1 MQKKGLGLLLAAA
14 AAAYGY
20 YRFSRMTPAQ
30 KEAWKEKGTKF
41 LDENFGS
48 LGSLFGKKKQSSV
61 NQI

>member
-41 LDENFGS
+41 LDDNFGS
-48 LGSLFGKKKQSSV
+48 FGNLFGKKKQPSV
-61 NQI
+61 HQI